1 MSVCSWLVVDEWN
14 KTSGVLEVGAEV
26 TVDGERAGEAR
37 MAGSYWAQ
45 VTGSHGATYTV
56 STAAGKVVSNV
67 SRAALR
73 HRVTKTKA
81 FVGVTGDRQR

>member
-37 MAGSYWAQ
+37 MASSYWAQ
-45 VTGSHGATYTV
+45 VTGSHGANCYE
-56 STAAGKVVSNV
+56 
-67 SRAALR
+67 
-73 HRVTKTKA
+73 
-81 FVGVTGDRQR
+81 F